1 MNEILIWR
9 RVFAFSSRLI
19 THLRGLV
26 LLDRIGGLTHP
37 HSGEFCDGEHGVDN
51 ADDDVGVDGDND
63 DDDD

>member
-37 HSGEFCDGEHGVDN
+37 HSGELADGENDVDN
-51 ADDDVGVDGDND
+51 ADNDDGVDGVD
-63 DDDD
+63 DDDDD